1 MNFGTTVK
9 YNGSC
14 ERIRNFKV
22 LIPQPMKLIRYIFLF
37 SLLALFIIS
46 CNTANPDKKEWRSLF
61 NGKDLNDWDIKIS
74 GHALNENFGNTF
86 RIDSGKLIVRYDQY
100 DSFRNQFGH
109 IFYKEKFSHY
119 LLAVEYRFVGEQAL
133 GGEGWAIRN
142 SGAMLHAQSAAS
154 MRRDQDFPISIEA
167 QFLGGLG
174 EGDRSTANLCTP
186 GTNVYM
192 ADTLFTPHCI
202 SSSSKTYHGDQWVR
216 AELLVL
222 GDSLIRHMV
231 NGDTVLEYTKPQI
244 GGGAV
249 SNYDSAVKLDGSL
262 LTEGFIALQSES
274 HPVEFRKVELLELK
288 GCKNPNAKNY
298 KSYFVKSDNSKCIY

>member
-1 MNFGTTVK
+1 MIL
-9 YNGSC
+9 
-14 ERIRNFKV
+14 IRNSA
-22 LIPQPMKLIRYIFLF
+22 LLFLL
-37 SLLALFIIS
+37 SLFINS
-46 CNTANPDKKEWRSLF
+46 CNTIDHDKKEWRSLF

-86 RIDSGKLIVRYDQY
+86 RLDSGNLVVRYDQY

-119 LLAVEYRFVGEQAL
+119 LLTVEYRFVGEQAAD
-133 GGEGWAIRN
+133 GAGWATRN
-142 SGAMLHAQSAAS
+142 SGAMLHAQSASS
-154 MRRDQDFPISIEA
+154 MLREQDFPISIEA

-202 SSSSKTYHGDQWVR
+202 SSLSKTYHGDQWVHV
-216 AELLVL
+216 ELLVL

-231 NGDTVLEYTKPQI
+231 NGDTVLEYTNPQI
-244 GGGAV
+244 GGGV
-249 SNYDSAVKLDGSL
+249 VNNFDPAVKLDGTQ
-262 LTEGFIALQSES
+262 LTEGYIALQSES

-288 GCKNPNAKNY
+288 GCKDPKAKNF
-298 KSYFVKSDNSKCIY
+298 KSYFVKADNSKCIY